1 MTGAGRALCL
11 LIVGMAS
18 LAPVVAEAQVRVPT
32 RTRVSP
38 ADTLRR
44 ITPRSD
50 STLRRDS
57 TGRII
62 GDSTQKRDLV
72 VWLDEDSVMTSL
84 LERPN
89 ATATRYQANE
99 VVFQAQGRG
108 ITLNGDAAVQRD
120 QSIIVSDTI
129 LYSDSTKIVIALGD
143 TAILRDPAQGPADV
157 VALGRIAYD
166 IQNRR
171 GVVTNVSTSVETG
184 QTWYLNARESYFQ
197 GDSSAT
203 AEQRFYARN
212 GTLTSCSDT
221 QNPDFYFRAKEI
233 KLVQK
238 RILVARPAILYIEDV
253 PVAWLPFIFQDL
265 RSGRRSGILPPRIGV
280 SDIVRNNPNYSRRLE
295 NLGYYWVLGDYAD
308 ASAWT
313 DWQSGARTGNGF
325 SKYNAELNYRWLDRF
340 VSGGLAV
347 QRQSGGFGTSNNYH
361 WNHSQDFSQE
371 THLTTDVNY
380 ASNASASKRT
390 QTNPYAVLAS
400 IRSLAN
406 LSTAFGPA
414 RVGLGYSR
422 NEDLGGKVSTTL
434 PSLNVSTG
442 TISLASWL
450 SWTPSLTFG
459 NDLQARIPS
468 RELPIQYRFRPNGG
482 DSTFTG
488 STRVTN
494 AGLATP
500 FTIRDYAINL
510 NIRAKDLE
518 SNRPDSGLVIVN
530 GDTSRRIFAKT
541 FETSLDWD
549 FSFGL
554 PQFSQGRLN
563 LAPTVSFVNATGGD
577 FFLRNERTGG
587 RFVSQSKRPQYS
599 VGISPTFF
607 GLFPGFGGF
616 SRFRHS
622 VSPTISYS
630 FAPAGRVSD
639 EYLAAQGRLPG
650 KDLGALLQNQI
661 SAGLSMNVEGKLK
674 AKSDSASE
682 ESGEKLKLAS
692 ISFDGVG
699 YNFEQL
705 RELRKL
711 GLSPKWTAGLTSSN
725 WGYRLSSDLLPGA
738 SFSTRYSLFQGD
750 VRTDTARFKPYLEN
764 IEASFQ
770 LNRQSNI
777 FAALSRVFGRPI
789 KNENPVLD
797 RTQPNRQDVYAQQV
811 AAQPIAGSSS
821 RRSQYSMPDTKQGWS
836 ASFTFSH
843 THPRPVPGQTV
854 VDPLSICRDVPA
866 VTRLQ
871 CEDQARATQRDSIVG
886 SSASRS
892 NTVAP
897 PRTNLTANTSFSIT
911 QKWAAQ
917 WTTNYDFQASRFGS
931 QIVSLRRELHDWDAV
946 FGFTK
951 GPTGSFSFTAF
962 ISLRAQPD
970 LKFDYRKSEYR

>member
-1 MTGAGRALCL
+1 MTL
-11 LIVGMAS
+11 LVGMFA
-18 LAPVVAEAQVRVPT
+18 LAPSFAGAQVGVPT
-32 RTRVSP
+32 RPRTTVPS
-38 ADTLRR
+38 DTLRR
-44 ITPRSD
+44 VRPRADTTS
-50 STLRRDS
+50 RRDS
-57 TGRII
+57 TGARE
-62 GDSTQKRDLV
+62 DSTQKKDLV
-72 VWLDEDSVMTSL
+72 QWEEEDSVTTSL
-84 LERPN
+84 LGREN

-99 VVFQAQGRG
+99 VVFQAQGRS

-184 QTWYLNARESYFQ
+184 ETWYLNAKRSYFQ

-212 GTLTSCSDT
+212 GTLTSCSD
-221 QNPDFYFRAKEI
+221 QEHPDYYFKAKEI

-238 RILVARPAILYIEDV
+238 RILVARPAVLYIEDV

-265 RSGRRSGILPPRIGV
+265 HTGRRSGILPPRIGV
-280 SDIVRNNPNYSRRLE
+280 SDIVRNNPNYSRRVE
-295 NLGYYWVLGDYAD
+295 NIGYYWVLGDYAD
-308 ASAWT
+308 ASSWI

-325 SKYNAELNYRWLDRF
+325 SKINAEMNYRWLDRF
-340 VSGGLAV
+340 VSGSFAV
-347 QRQSGGFGTSNNYH
+347 QRQSGGFGKTDNYH

-371 THLTTDVNY
+371 THLSADVNY
-380 ASNASASKRT
+380 ASNATASRRT
-390 QTNPYAVLAS
+390 ETNPYAILAS
-400 IRSLAN
+400 IRSNAN
-406 LSTAFGPA
+406 LTTSFGPA
-414 RVGLGYSR
+414 KVGLGYDR
-422 NEDLGGKVSTTL
+422 NQDLGGKVSTTL

-442 TISLASWL
+442 TVSLGDWL
-450 SWTPSLTFG
+450 SWTPSLSFS
-459 NDLQARIPS
+459 NALQSRIPS
-468 RELPIQYRFRPNGG
+468 RELPIQYQYRPNGG

-488 STRVTN
+488 SSRVTS
-494 AGLATP
+494 ASFATP
-500 FTIRDYAINL
+500 FTIHDYAINF
-510 NIRAKDLE
+510 NVRARDLE

-541 FETSLDWD
+541 FETGLDWD

-554 PQFSQGRLN
+554 PRFSQGRWN
-563 LAPTVSFVNATGGD
+563 LSPTVGFVNATGGD
-577 FFLRNERTGG
+577 FFIRNERTGG
-587 RFVSQSKRPQYS
+587 QFVNQSKRPQYAVS
-599 VGISPTFF
+599 VSPTFF

-616 SRFRHS
+616 SRFRHKI
-622 VSPTISYS
+622 SPTLSYS
-630 FAPAGRVSD
+630 FAPAGKVSD

-661 SAGLSMNVEGKLK
+661 SFGLSTNIEGKVR
-674 AKSDSASE
+674 AKSDTASDE
-682 ESGEKLKLAS
+682 TAEKITLAS
-692 ISFDGVG
+692 VNFDGLG
-699 YNFEQL
+699 YNFQQL
-705 RELRKL
+705 KELRRL
-711 GLSPKWTAGLTSSN
+711 GLSPKWTAGLTTSN

-738 SFSTRYSLFQGD
+738 SFAARYSLFAGD
-750 VRTDTARFKPYLEN
+750 IRTDTARFKPYLEN

-777 FAALSRVFGRPI
+777 FAALARVFGRPI
-789 KNENPVLD
+789 KNENPILD
-797 RTQPNRQDVYAQQV
+797 KPQPTRQDVYAQQV

-821 RRSQYSMPDTKQGWS
+821 RRSQYAIPDTRQGWS

-843 THPRPVPGQTV
+843 THPRPVPGQTI
-854 VDPLSICRDVPA
+854 VDPVSICRDVPA

-871 CEDQARATQRDSIVG
+871 CEDLARAAQRDSIVG

-897 PRTNLTANTSFSIT
+897 ARTNLTANTSFSIT

-917 WTTNYDFQASRFGS
+917 WTTDYDFQANRFGS

-951 GPTGSFSFTAF
+951 GPTGSFAFTAF

>member
-1 MTGAGRALCL
+1 VRVLLALL
-11 LIVGMAS
+11 VAL
-18 LAPVVAEAQVRVPT
+18 VVAAPCVADAQVRVPT
-32 RTRVSP
+32 RTRVTP
-38 ADTLRR
+38 RDTLRR
-44 ITPRSD
+44 VTPRSD
-50 STLRRDS
+50 STVRRDS
-57 TGRII
+57 TGRAI

-72 VWLDEDSVMTSL
+72 TWLPEDSVITSL
-84 LERPN
+84 LERKD

-184 QTWYLNARESYFQ
+184 ETWYLNARRSYFQ

-221 QNPDFYFRAKEI
+221 QNPDYYFRAKEI

-238 RILVARPAILYIEDV
+238 KILVARPAILYIEDV

-308 ASAWT
+308 ASAWV
-313 DWQSGARTGNGF
+313 DWQSGARNGNGF
-325 SKYNAELNYRWLDRF
+325 SKYNGELNYRWLDRF
-340 VSGGLAV
+340 VSGGFAF
-347 QRQSGGFGTSNNYH
+347 QRQNGGFGTSNNYH
-361 WNHSQDFSQE
+361 WNHSQDFSE
-371 THLTTDVNY
+371 VTHLTTDVNY
-380 ASNASASKRT
+380 ASNASASRRT
-390 QTNPYAVLAS
+390 QTNPYAILAS
-400 IRSLAN
+400 IRSNAN

-414 RVGLGYSR
+414 RVGLGYTR
-422 NEDLGGKVSTTL
+422 NQDLGGKVSSTF

-442 TISLASWL
+442 TISLAPWL
-450 SWTPSLTFG
+450 SWTPSLTFS
-459 NDLQARIPS
+459 NDMQSKIPS
-468 RELPIQYRFRPNGG
+468 RELPIQFRFRPNGG

-488 STRVTN
+488 SSRVTS
-494 AGLATP
+494 AGLTTP
-500 FTIRDYAINL
+500 FTIHDYAISFNV
-510 NIRAKDLE
+510 RARDLE
-518 SNRPDSGLVIVN
+518 SNRPDSGLVIAN

-541 FETSLDWD
+541 FETGLDWD

-554 PQFSQGRLN
+554 PRFSQGRWN

-587 RFVSQSKRPQYS
+587 RFVNQTKRPQYAIS
-599 VGISPTFF
+599 ASPTFF

-622 VSPTISYS
+622 VSPTVSYS
-630 FAPAGRVSD
+630 FAPAGHVSD

-661 SAGLSMNVEGKLK
+661 NFGLSTNIEGKLRP
-674 AKSDSASE
+674 KSDSASE
-682 ESGEKLKLAS
+682 ESGEKIKLVTVN
-692 ISFDGVG
+692 FDGVG
-699 YNFEQL
+699 YNFEQI
-705 RELRKL
+705 RALRKL
-711 GLSPKWTAGLTSSN
+711 GQSPKWTAGLTSSS
-725 WGYRLSSDLLPGA
+725 WGYRLASDLVPGA
-738 SFSTRYSLFQGD
+738 SFSARYSLFEGD

-770 LNRQSNI
+770 LNRRSNI
-777 FAALSRVFGRPI
+777 FAALARVFGRPI
-789 KNENPVLD
+789 KNENPELD
-797 RTQPNRQDVYAQQV
+797 RVQPTRQDVYAQQV

-821 RRSQYSMPDTKQGWS
+821 RRSQYAIPDAHQGWS

-843 THPRPVPGQTV
+843 THPRPVAGQTV
-854 VDPLSICRDVPA
+854 LDPVSYCRDVPA

-871 CEDQARATQRDSIVG
+871 CEDLARATLRDSVIG

-892 NTVAP
+892 NFVSP

-917 WTTNYDFQASRFGS
+917 WTTDYDFQANRFGS

-951 GPTGSFSFTAF
+951 GPTGSFAFTAF

>member
-1 MTGAGRALCL
+1 MITRRAIVMLVIGA
-11 LIVGMAS
+11 LIGAPS
-18 LAPVVAEAQVRVPT
+18 LADAQVRVPSRPRPT
-32 RTRVSP
+32 APRDS
-38 ADTLRR
+38 LRR
-44 ITPRSD
+44 IGPRAD
-50 STLRRDS
+50 STSRRDS
-57 TGRII
+57 TGAP
-62 GDSTQKRDLV
+62 GDSTQKKDLV
-72 VWLDEDSVMTSL
+72 EWLPEDSVMTL
-84 LERPN
+84 LLGRQD

-108 ITLNGDAAVQRD
+108 IVLNGDAAVQRD

-171 GVVTNVSTSVETG
+171 GVITNVSTSVETG
-184 QTWYLNARESYFQ
+184 ETWFLNANRSWFQ

-212 GTLTSCSDT
+212 GTLTSCSDREH
-221 QNPDFYFRAKEI
+221 PDYYFKAKEI

-238 RILVARPAILYIEDV
+238 RILVARPAVLYIEDV

-265 RSGRRSGILPPRIGV
+265 HTGRRSGILPPRIGV
-280 SDIVRNNPNYSRRLE
+280 SDIVRNNPSYSRRVE
-295 NLGYYWVLGDYAD
+295 NIGYYWVLGDYAD
-308 ASAWT
+308 ASSWI
-313 DWQSGARTGNGF
+313 DWQSGARTGSGF
-325 SKYNAELNYRWLDRF
+325 SKLNAELNYRWLDRF
-340 VSGGLAV
+340 MSGGLAV
-347 QRQSGGFGTSNNYH
+347 QRQSGGFGKSNNYH
-361 WNHSQDFSQE
+361 WNHNQDFSQQ
-371 THLTTDVNY
+371 THLNADVNY
-380 ASNASASKRT
+380 SSNASASRRT
-390 QTNPYAVLAS
+390 YTNPYQTLAT
-400 IRSLAN
+400 IRSSAN
-406 LSTAFGPA
+406 LTTAFGPA
-414 RVGLGYSR
+414 KVGLGYDRSQ
-422 NEDLGGKVSTTL
+422 DLGGKISQTL

-442 TISLASWL
+442 TVSLAPWL
-450 SWTPSLTFG
+450 SWTPSLTFS
-459 NDLQARIPS
+459 NALQAKIPS
-468 RELPIQYRFRPNGG
+468 RELPIQFRFRPNGG

-488 STRVTN
+488 SSRVTS

-500 FTIRDYAINL
+500 FTIHDYAISFNV
-510 NIRAKDLE
+510 RGRDLE

-541 FETSLDWD
+541 FETGLDWD

-554 PQFSQGRLN
+554 PRFSQGKWN
-563 LAPTVSFVNATGGD
+563 FAPSVSFVNATGGD

-587 RFVSQSKRPQYS
+587 QFVNQGKRAQYS
-599 VGISPTFF
+599 ISASPTFF
-607 GLFPGFGGF
+607 GLFPGFAGF
-616 SRFRHS
+616 SRFRHK
-622 VSPTISYS
+622 VSPTITYS
-630 FAPAGRVSD
+630 FAPAGHVSD

-661 SAGLSMNVEGKLK
+661 NFGLSTNIEGKVR
-674 AKSDSASE
+674 AKSDTASE
-682 ESGEKLKLAS
+682 ESAEKLTIAS
-692 ISFDGVG
+692 VNFDGVG
-699 YNFEQL
+699 YNFQQL
-705 RELRKL
+705 HELRRL
-711 GLSPKWTAGLTSSN
+711 GLSPKWTAGLTTSN

-738 SFSTRYSLFQGD
+738 SFAARYSLFQGD

-777 FAALSRVFGRPI
+777 FAALARVFGRPI
-789 KNENPVLD
+789 KNENPELD
-797 RTQPNRQDVYAQQV
+797 RAQPTRDDIYAQQV

-821 RRSQYSMPDTKQGWS
+821 RRSQYSMPDTHRGWS

-854 VDPLSICRDVPA
+854 VDPISICRDVPA

-871 CEDQARATQRDSIVG
+871 CEDIARAAQSDSVVG

-897 PRTNLTANTSFSIT
+897 PRTNLNASTSFSIT

-917 WTTNYDFQASRFGS
+917 WSTDYDFQANRFGS

-951 GPTGSFSFTAF
+951 GPTGSFAFTAF

>member
-1 MTGAGRALCL
+1 MTGSRQALRL
-11 LIVGMAS
+11 LIIGMVL
-18 LAPVVAEAQVRVPT
+18 LAPAVASAQVRVP
-32 RTRVSP
+32 RPTRVQP
-38 ADTLRR
+38 RDTLRR
-44 ITPRSD
+44 VVPRAD
-50 STLRRDS
+50 TTVRRDS
-57 TGRII
+57 MGRVVA
-62 GDSTQKRDLV
+62 DTTQPRELV
-72 VWLDEDSVMTSL
+72 TWLPEDSVMASL
-84 LERPN
+84 LDRTD

-99 VVFQAQGRG
+99 VVFQAVGRD
-108 ITLNGDAAVQRD
+108 IILNGDAAVQRD

-184 QTWYLNARESYFQ
+184 ETWFLNAKRSYFQ

-221 QNPDFYFRAKEI
+221 ESPDYYFRAKEI

-238 RILVARPAILYIEDV
+238 RILVARPAILYISDV

-280 SDIVRNNPNYSRRLE
+280 SDIVRNNPGYARRLE

-308 ASAWT
+308 ASTWV
-313 DWQSGARTGNGF
+313 DWQSGARSGNGF
-325 SKYNAELNYRWLDRF
+325 SKYNGELNYRWLDRF

-361 WNHSQDFSQE
+361 WNHSQEFSQD
-371 THLTTDVNY
+371 THLSTDMNY
-380 ASNASASKRT
+380 ASNASASRRT

-400 IRSLAN
+400 IRSSAN
-406 LSTAFGPA
+406 LTTAFGPA

-422 NEDLGGKVSTTL
+422 NQDLGGKVGSTL

-442 TISLASWL
+442 TISLAPWL
-450 SWTPSLTFG
+450 SWTPSLTF
-459 NDLQARIPS
+459 NNALQSRIPS

-488 STRVTN
+488 STRVTS
-494 AGLATP
+494 AGLTTP
-500 FTIRDYAINL
+500 FTIRDYTINFSV
-510 NIRAKDLE
+510 RARDLE
-518 SNRPDSGLVIVN
+518 SNRPDSGLVIAN

-541 FETSLDWD
+541 FETGLDWD

-554 PQFSQGRLN
+554 PRFSHGRWN
-563 LAPTVSFVNATGGD
+563 LAPSVGFVNATGGD

-587 RFVSQSKRPQYS
+587 RFVSQGKRPQYS
-599 VGISPTFF
+599 VSATPTFF

-616 SRFRHS
+616 SRFRHKIQ
-622 VSPTISYS
+622 PTVSYS

-639 EYLAAQGRLPG
+639 AYLAAQGRLPG
-650 KDLGALLQNQI
+650 RDLGALLQNQI
-661 SAGLSMNVEGKLK
+661 NLGLTTNLEGKVK
-674 AKSDSASE
+674 AKSDTASE
-682 ESGEKLKLAS
+682 ERGEKITLAS
-692 ISFDGVG
+692 VSFDGVG

-705 RELRKL
+705 RALRKL
-711 GLSPKWTAGLTSSN
+711 GYSPKWTAGLTSSN

-738 SFSTRYSLFQGD
+738 SFSSRYSLFEGD

-777 FAALSRVFGRPI
+777 FAALARVFGRPI
-789 KNENPVLD
+789 KNENPALESV
-797 RTQPNRQDVYAQQV
+797 QPTRQDVYAQQV

-821 RRSQYSMPDTKQGWS
+821 RRSQYAIPDARQGWS
-836 ASFTFSH
+836 ASVTFSH
-843 THPRPVPGQTV
+843 TQSRPVAGQVV
-854 VDPLSICRDVPA
+854 VDPASICRDVPA

-871 CEDQARATQRDSIVG
+871 CEDLARATQRDSVVG

-892 NTVAP
+892 NFVAP
-897 PRTNLTANTSFSIT
+897 PRTNLTASTSFSIT

-917 WTTNYDFQASRFGS
+917 WTTDYDFQANRFGS

-951 GPTGSFSFTAF
+951 GPTGSFAFTAF
-962 ISLRAQPD
+962 IALRAQPD